1 MAKATAL
8 SSDLMEIQEDT
19 SKSNFDQR
27 GIIKPTAKLNA
38 KKQEIVEKQTPL
50 QIRIPASKAKAIKR
64 EALEADQTVSEF
76 MLACFNAYIKK

>member
-27 GIIKPTAKLNA
+27 GIIKPIAKQDA
-38 KKQEIVEKQTPL
+38 KKQETVEKQTPL
-50 QIRIPASKAKAIKR
+50 QIRSPASKAKAIKR